1 MDPETIQLR
10 VGESVD
16 RYQLVREISA
26 GGGGRVFEA
35 KHAYLDR
42 VVALKLMH
50 LHDANRPG
58 VRERMETEAHVL
70 SRIKHS
76 NVVRVHDAG
85 VHGRL
90 FWLAMDLLRGRDLRQ
105 LLISNRGR
113 GIKVAEA
120 LNYAAEIADGVD
132 AAHEIGVVHRDLK
145 PENVFITEA
154 NEVKVLDLGTAKFY
168 GYGLKTT
175 DKFRVPGTLPYM
187 SPEHCEGKVVDART
201 DIYALGIMLYEMLS
215 GRHPFIDPL
224 DEPGPHELLSRHL
237 VAEPAPLT
245 DVMPGLPAYIWRAVE
260 RALRKNRE
268 ERYRNMRE
276 FATELR
282 DARHRAI
289 NAARKYVEVEG
300 AEARRGA
307 PRSST
312 PTPNVGV
319 GVITPR
325 MQPEAGFGPRG
336 TFKML
341 DASHVKAP
349 EVLEADTPVEVPA
362 RSKPSVPGSTA
373 PEEPL
378 TPHGLASDPTPAPR
392 LGLSPTRAVL
402 IGACVGLIV
411 VGLVIGARK
420 ALYGAPAP
428 ASAAVEATAR
438 AASPAS
444 PPAREARGTEKEP
457 SEAEI
462 DAVVKELAQ
471 DQPAS
476 TPPAGGERA
485 EEPSRSAPTPQPS
498 MRSQSAKR
506 PQPTNAPQPT
516 PKAGKKWENW
526 LPSGDAPEVGSGL

>member
-1 MDPETIQLR
+1 MDPETIQLK
-10 VGESVD
+10 VGDFVD
-16 RYQLVREISA
+16 RYLLLRQISA

-35 KHAYLDR
+35 RHAYLDR
-42 VVALKLMH
+42 VVALKVMH

-58 VRERMETEAHVL
+58 VRERMQTEAHVL

-85 VHGRL
+85 VHGAL

-105 LLISNRGR
+105 LLISNRGE
-113 GIKVAEA
+113 GVKVAEA

-145 PENVFITEA
+145 PENVFVTEA

-187 SPEHCEGKVVDART
+187 SPEHCEGQVVDART

-215 GRHPFIDPL
+215 GRHPFIDPM

-245 DVMPGLPAYIWRAVE
+245 DVMPGLPAYIWRVVE

-289 NAARKYVEVEG
+289 NAARKYVSG
-300 AEARRGA
+300 AEA
-307 PRSST
+307 
-312 PTPNVGV
+312 N
-319 GVITPR
+319 
-325 MQPEAGFGPRG
+325 AGFGPRG
-336 TFKML
+336 TFKMQ
-341 DASHVKAP
+341 DASLFKPSV
-349 EVLEADTPVEVPA
+349 EADTPVEVPG
-362 RSKPSVPGSTA
+362 RSKASVPQPVA
-373 PEEPL
+373 PEEPV
-378 TPHGLASDPTPAPR
+378 TPHALASEPTPEPGGLAPK
-392 LGLSPTRAVL
+392 RAIL
-402 IGACVGLIV
+402 IGGCVGLIV
-411 VGLVIGARK
+411 VGLVIGVRK
-420 ALYGAPAP
+420 VVYGAGAP
-428 ASAAVEATAR
+428 ASAVVEAPASV
-438 AASPAS
+438 ASAPSPAS
-444 PPAREARGTEKEP
+444 SIEKPARGAPEYEP

-462 DAVVKELAQ
+462 DAVVKQLAE
-471 DQPAS
+471 DQPASTPAAS

-485 EEPSRSAPTPQPS
+485 DETSRSTPTPTP
-498 MRSQSAKR
+498 AKR
-506 PQPTNAPQPT
+506 PQGT
-516 PKAGKKWENW
+516 KASRAAAKADKKWETW
-526 LPSGDAPEVGSGL
+526 LPSGDGPEVGSGL